1 MRVPRVMYNARHNFK
16 MHYNTIVY
24 SKFIIFGHSQFS
36 SINLITIIIIVII
49 IDLLISFIMD
59 QSTLKA
65 SEDVE
70 QQGEV
75 TPPRTTVNIKLPFK
89 DQPQR
94 GKDAHTKVVI
104 NPVDHKLPPLIS
116 PPINDCMIGVL
127 HPDRD
132 LNKFPLKES
141 ELDDF
146 PFRLNDDDFF
156 GDV

>member
-1 MRVPRVMYNARHNFK
+1 
-16 MHYNTIVY
+16 
-24 SKFIIFGHSQFS
+24 
-36 SINLITIIIIVII
+36 
-49 IDLLISFIMD
+49 MD

-65 SEDVE
+65 SEDIE
-70 QQGEV
+70 QQSEV
-75 TPPRTTVNIKLPFK
+75 KSPSTTVFIKLPFK
-89 DQPQR
+89 DQPQSD
-94 GKDAHTKVVI
+94 KDANTKVVI

-116 PPINDCMIGVL
+116 PPINDCMFGVL

-146 PFRLNDDDFF
+146 PFRLNDNDFF